1 MMPCGPLHPAAQ
13 AGLSPDPFHA
23 LGNPPRVTQV
33 IRTREDVQK
42 KKEEGPRGITP
53 TKQEAQKKKIIL
65 LLIHCITSTRF
76 TMPVQRDTHGLRV
89 PSDPM

>member
-42 KKEEGPRGITP
+42 KEEGPRGITP
-53 TKQEAQKKKIIL
+53 TKQEAKKNHSVAYTL
-65 LLIHCITSTRF
+65 YHLNTFHNAGPT
-76 TMPVQRDTHGLRV
+76 
-89 PSDPM
+89 